1 MASSEVES
9 AACKIT
15 TSSGFSQVNKYLRS
29 VIMSPTSLYLFAAL
43 NSANL
48 DAPDTKRIE
57 DLFERPLP
65 VLTDTHADLLINAMN
80 AADAASRRSSPSPS
94 KKAKTAVQAGEPAI
108 TTELARTIS
117 VAIEDSGAAALAEWY
132 VHHPQPEM
140 KRKAQMDLV
149 VYDKKNDWIDD
160 EKLLR
165 CYDAYAYVKIGICPQ
180 EDDANLLEMWWEK
193 MDQLLNYLNAVC
205 VEKYNG
211 AARGRGKMGNLPGVN
226 FPKHPVILSVLVW
239 SKSRKTSAIGTFVLE
254 WCGTSNKF
262 RMALLSAEI
271 CRDIKATSAAFGKV
285 ISLIHELTYLRKENL
300 GEGGKKLSKDVW
312 CYLGPDCAK
321 LGETKVS

>member
-1 MASSEVES
+1 MTSSVAES

-15 TSSGFSQVNKYLRS
+15 TSSGFSNVNEHLRS
-29 VIMSPTSLYLFAAL
+29 VIMSPTALYLFAAL

-48 DAPDTKRIE
+48 DAPDTKRIQ

-65 VLTDTHADLLINAMN
+65 VMTDTHDDLLINAMDAADTA
-80 AADAASRRSSPSPS
+80 AADAASRRSSPSPL

-108 TTELARTIS
+108 TTELAKTIS
-117 VAIEDSGAAALAEWY
+117 VVIQHSGAAALTEWY

-140 KRKAQMDLV
+140 KRKGQMDLV
-149 VYDKKNDWIDD
+149 VYDKKNDWFND
-160 EKLLR
+160 ENTLR
-165 CYDAYAYVKIGICPQ
+165 YYDAYAYVEIGICTT
-180 EDDANLLEMWWEK
+180 EDEASLLGMWWEK
-193 MDQLLNYLNAVC
+193 IDQLLNYLNAVC

-211 AARGRGKMGNLPGVN
+211 AARGRGKMGKFPGVP

-239 SKSRKTSAIGTFVLE
+239 SKSRVTSAIGTFVLE

-271 CRDIKATSAAFGKV
+271 CHDIEATSAAFGKV
-285 ISLIHELTYLRKENL
+285 ISLIHELTHLRKEEQL
-300 GEGGKKLSKDVW
+300 AKGIW
-312 CYLGPDCAK
+312 RYLGPDCAK
-321 LGETKVS
+321 LGGTKVS